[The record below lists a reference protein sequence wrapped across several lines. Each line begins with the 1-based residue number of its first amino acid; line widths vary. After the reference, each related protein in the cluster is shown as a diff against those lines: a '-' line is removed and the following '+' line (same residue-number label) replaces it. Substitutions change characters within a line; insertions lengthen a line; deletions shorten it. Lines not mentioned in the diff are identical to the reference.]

1 MRTFVGEGLG
11 RIVVLNLERGEK
23 LLESIRQA
31 LAELSVRDAVL
42 VSAIGS
48 LSKVVFHRIT
58 TTDEV
63 PQDEFITL
71 EGPIELSAVDG
82 MVVDGEPHLHM
93 VFSDLEN
100 TYSGHLED
108 GSVICYLAELVFAE
122 IKGLHLRRVARD
134 SYIKLLERRS

>member
-11 RIVVLNLERGEK
+11 RIVVLNLERGDK

-31 LAELSVRDAVL
+31 LAELDVRDAVL
-42 VSAIGS
+42 ISAIGTF
-48 LSKVVFHRIT
+48 SKVVFHRIT

-108 GSVICYLAELVFAE
+108 GSVICYLVELVFAE
-122 IKGLHLRRVARD
+122 IKGLHLCRVARD